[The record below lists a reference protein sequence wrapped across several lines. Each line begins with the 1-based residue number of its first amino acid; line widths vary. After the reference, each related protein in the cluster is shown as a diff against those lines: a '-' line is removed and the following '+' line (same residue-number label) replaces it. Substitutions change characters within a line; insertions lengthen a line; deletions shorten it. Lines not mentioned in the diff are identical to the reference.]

1 MGRENTVPAIV
12 QQMVEAMRDKTN
24 NANIQ
29 YNYMVA
35 VENIRNYCD
44 TALREYEK
52 KNKKNKV

>member
-44 TALREYEK
+44 TALKEYEK
-52 KNKKNKV
+52 KSKKNKV

>member
-12 QQMVEAMRDKTN
+12 QQMVESMRDKAN
-24 NANIQ
+24 NAHIR

-44 TALREYEK
+44 SALKEYEK
-52 KNKKNKV
+52 NTKKVKV

>member
-12 QQMVEAMRDKTN
+12 QQMVDAMQDKSN
-24 NANIQ
+24 NAHVQ

-44 TALREYEK
+44 SALREYEK
-52 KNKKNKV
+52 KNKKVKV

>member
-24 NANIQ
+24 NAHVR

-44 TALREYEK
+44 AALREYDK
-52 KNKKNKV
+52 KNKKTKV

>member
-24 NANIQ
+24 NSNIK

-35 VENIRNYCD
+35 VENIRDYCD
-44 TALREYEK
+44 AALRDYEK
-52 KNKKNKV
+52 NKRK